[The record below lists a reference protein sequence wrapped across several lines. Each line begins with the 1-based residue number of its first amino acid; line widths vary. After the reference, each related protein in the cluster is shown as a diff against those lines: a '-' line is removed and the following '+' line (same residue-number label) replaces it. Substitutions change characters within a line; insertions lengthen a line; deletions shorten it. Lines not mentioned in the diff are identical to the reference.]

1 MKILFLNHR
10 KSQCGVYEIGKR
22 IFSLLDQSI
31 LPAIYQE
38 VDNINEYFNI
48 VDTYSPD
55 IIIYNY
61 VGATMPFLNSFVANN
76 YAKIKHIGIIHDSFN
91 FIPEVE
97 SIFDCWIVH
106 DLTDK
111 TPSTKKKFTTVRPIC
126 RFNRKKEI
134 DLNNITIGTHGF
146 PISPWKMYD
155 TIVEYVNYAFDKAT
169 INMNLPV
176 ATYGGTLE
184 QAQNVANLCKSKIT
198 KPFIILNI
206 THDYFETE
214 EELIERLSMNTMNVY
229 FYNDKVYNN
238 LGIAGS
244 ADLAISSQSSLA
256 VNSAYMYRHINTRLG
271 ICAKDNIY
279 EFLNNYKEVKK
290 LYDEWSPERMTN
302 DYKQMIELII

>member
-1 MKILFLNHR
+1 MKILFLNHK

-22 IFSLLDQSI
+22 IFSLIDQRI
-31 LPAIYQE
+31 LPIVYQE
-38 VDNINEYFNI
+38 VGNLNEYFNI

-55 IIIYNY
+55 VIIYNY
-61 VGATMPFLNSFVANN
+61 VGVTMSFLNSFVVNN

-91 FIPEVE
+91 FISEVE
-97 SIFDCWIVH
+97 SIFNCWIVH
-106 DLTDK
+106 DLTDI
-111 TPSTKKKFTTVRPIC
+111 TPSNKKFLTVRPIR
-126 RFNRKKEI
+126 RFNRTKEV

-146 PISPWKMYD
+146 PVSPWKMYD

-184 QAQNVANLCKSKIT
+184 QVQNVANLCKSKIT
-198 KPFIILNI
+198 KPLIILNI

-214 EELIERLSMNTMNVY
+214 EELIERLSTNTMNVY

-271 ICAKDNIY
+271 ICIKDNIH

-302 DYKQMIELII
+302 DYKQMIESII

>member
-22 IFSLLDQSI
+22 IFSLLDQNI

-38 VDNINEYFNI
+38 VENINEYFNI

-61 VGATMPFLNSFVANN
+61 VGATMPFLNSFVVSNCV
-76 YAKIKHIGIIHDSFN
+76 KIKHIGIIHDSFN

-126 RFNRKKEI
+126 RFNRTKEI
-134 DLNNITIGTHGF
+134 DFDNITIGTHGF
-146 PISPWKMYD
+146 PVSPWKMYD

-176 ATYGGTLE
+176 ATFGGTLE

-198 KPFIILNI
+198 KPHIILNI

-214 EELIERLSMNTMNVY
+214 EELIERLSTNTMNAY

-256 VNSAYMYRHINTRLG
+256 VNSAYMYRHINTKLG
-271 ICAKDNIY
+271 SCTKDNIH

-302 DYKQMIELII
+302 DYKQMIESII